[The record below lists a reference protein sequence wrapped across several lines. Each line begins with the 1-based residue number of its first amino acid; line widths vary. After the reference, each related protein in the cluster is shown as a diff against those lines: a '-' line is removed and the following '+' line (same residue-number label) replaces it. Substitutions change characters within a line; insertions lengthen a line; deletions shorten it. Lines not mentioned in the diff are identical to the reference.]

1 MIRIAVAY
9 LIVVNLGAYFTYWLD
24 KRRARSGGRRI
35 SERELVAWP
44 LVGGWA
50 GALLAMRRLR
60 HKTQKRSFK
69 LMFVGVALLQI
80 AVIVLIAT
88 T

>member
-50 GALLAMRRLR
+50 GTLLAMRRLR
-60 HKTQKRSFK
+60 HKTQKRSFL
-69 LMFVGVALLQI
+69 LMLAAAALLQI
-80 AVIVLIAT
+80 AVIVLIVAT
-88 T
+88 